1 MKRMTWI
8 ALGTALLF
16 GVSGANAQS
25 LGDVAR
31 SNRKSKAHQSTTAH
45 QFDNDNLPYAQQ
57 VSVVGPPPA
66 AVAQAEPAKEP
77 ANASSSP
84 GETKPPEAKTA
95 APGNKPPAVDSKT
108 RIEAQKQKI
117 ETLSKELDIYQREYR
132 LRAVAMYSDAGNRL
146 RNSAQWDKEDAQ
158 YKVDLAEK
166 QKTLDS
172 AKQDL
177 KDMEEQARKTP

>member
-1 MKRMTWI
+1 MKRTAWI
-8 ALGTALLF
+8 AVGTALLF

-66 AVAQAEPAKEP
+66 AVAPAKEP

-95 APGNKPPAVDSKT
+95 APGNKPAAVDWK
-108 RIEAQKQKI
+108 KKI
-117 ETLSKELDIYQREYR
+117 EDQKLKIDTLSRELDIYQREYR

>member
-1 MKRMTWI
+1 MKRMAWI
-8 ALGTALLF
+8 AVGTALLF

-66 AVAQAEPAKEP
+66 AEAQAAPAKEP
-77 ANASSSP
+77 ANANSSP

-95 APGNKPPAVDSKT
+95 SAAVDSKT
-108 RIEAQKQKI
+108 KIEAQKQKI
-117 ETLSKELDIYQREYR
+117 DTLSRELDIYQREYR

>member
-1 MKRMTWI
+1 MKRMAWI
-8 ALGTALLF
+8 AVGTALLF

-31 SNRKSKAHQSTTAH
+31 SNRKSKAQQSTTAH

-57 VSVVGPPPA
+57 VSVVGPPA
-66 AVAQAEPAKEP
+66 AVAQAAPAKEP
-77 ANASSSP
+77 ANANSSP
-84 GETKPPEAKTA
+84 GETMPPQAKTA
-95 APGNKPPAVDSKT
+95 SAGNKPAPVDWK
-108 RIEAQKQKI
+108 KKI
-117 ETLSKELDIYQREYR
+117 EDQKLKIDTLSRELDIYQREYR

-172 AKQDL
+172 VKQDL
-177 KDMEEQARKTP
+177 KDMEEQSRKTP